1 MTEVNKVIYDGNVL
15 IDLTS
20 DTVTEKDVM
29 GGATFHLPDGTI
41 GVGALSNETL
51 GNGYG
56 TCSTSSTTTG
66 STRVVSLADYKL
78 VKGGIIAVK
87 FTYAVPSGSYLNVNS
102 KGAKRIYHEGATLKA
117 GVIGAGDTAFFMYDG
132 SYYRLLG
139 VDACVITKDELTS
152 LETALGL

>member
-20 DTVTEKDVM
+20 DTVTADDVM
-29 GGATFHLPDGTI
+29 AGETFHNADGTT

-56 TCSTSSTTTG
+56 TCSTSSTTEN
-66 STRVVSLADYKL
+66 STRIVSLTDYKL

-87 FTYAVPSGSYLNVNS
+87 FTYAVPYGSYLNVNS
-102 KGAKRIYHEGATLKA
+102 KGAKRIYHGTTLLQA
-117 GVIGAGDTAFFMYDG
+117 GVIGAGDIAFFMYDG